1 MKLELV
7 RDFVVRE
14 FLSGEQPEALATD
27 QPLISS
33 GLIDSVGTLRLVLFL
48 EEAFKIRVEPE
59 DISAGKLD
67 TLSSIAALVEEKRTC
82 SEAPPNA

>member
-1 MKLELV
+1 M
-7 RDFVVRE
+7 
-14 FLSGEQPEALATD
+14 LATD

-48 EEAFKIRVEPE
+48 EETFEIRVEAE

-67 TLSSIAALVEEKRTC
+67 TLSAIAALVGQKRAG
-82 SEAPPNA
+82 SNAPPQA